1 MTAWLH
7 PLFLAA
13 LVGAVA
19 WLAVLGWVARDD
31 G

>member
-7 PLFLAA
+7 PVFLTA

-19 WLAVLGWVARDD
+19 WLGYLGWVARDD